1 MFKEEGVTSFLI
13 LSIIN
18 MCVSFSKMIEEII
31 VNAYYIARFIS
42 SAKVS
47 IAMLTLVF
55 EFLLKPCLLLTL
67 VC

>member
-47 IAMLTLVF
+47 IAMLTLALQILVKQG
-55 EFLLKPCLLLTL
+55 LL
-67 VC
+67 